1 MAKQSLIDEM
11 LVLLNKYKDKCRCR
25 EEDHHGHVITP
36 TCLLC
41 REVQSINK
49 KVQESKSGVK
59 RKRRTA

>member
-36 TCLLC
+36 VCPLC
-41 REVQSINK
+41 REALSMNK
-49 KVQESKSGVK
+49 KVKG
-59 RKRRTA
+59 A